1 MASCTV
7 LGAPR
12 WLEISCALIGA
23 PALHVCVCVRRL
35 FQVPDMDV
43 NAAVDLLRK
52 CIDELKTRFILN
64 LTDFKLKLVD
74 KDGVRDLTPDPTP
87 PEINMG
93 KLVDKQAPLAVLQD
107 ATASNQMAP

>member
-1 MASCTV
+1 MARCTIARV
-7 LGAPR
+7 L
-12 WLEISCALIGA
+12 CACS
-23 PALHVCVCVRRL
+23 V
-35 FQVPDMDV
+35 QVPDMDV
-43 NAAVDLLRK
+43 DAAVGLLRK

-93 KLVDKQAPLAVLQD
+93 KLVDKQAPLAVTQD
-107 ATASNQMAP
+107 ASSSNQMAP